1 MEYTKCGID
10 VLFLNYTKG
19 DEHLPVQRLFAVGT
33 TPTVLPDASPEV
45 LAPAGSDAGG
55 LRWRLLAHISS
66 STSRAI
72 AIEMAPSPRDVRGQR
87 GRLLV
92 TFNTYFADHDVKP
105 LRCHVPLKPTP
116 PDGWFT
122 LGRLL
127 ELIFRGHQTRPR
139 CAYEFTADDRG
150 ARHWCGTVLDDLSRE
165 RVIQPGRDFLE
176 NWLRK
181 ERSALRDPGHQQ
193 LFSESV
199 PLRCPMG
206 RFKLP

>member
-1 MEYTKCGID
+1 LA
-10 VLFLNYTKG
+10 LF
-19 DEHLPVQRLFAVGT
+19 HSWLFAVGT
-33 TPTVLPDASPEV
+33 TPTVPPDASPEV
-45 LAPAGSDAGG
+45 LVPAGSDAGG

-105 LRCHVPLKPTP
+105 LRCHAPLKPTP
-116 PDGWFT
+116 PDGRFT

-127 ELIFRGHQTRPR
+127 EDKQTRPR
-139 CAYEFTADDRG
+139 CAYEFTADGRG
-150 ARHWCGTVLDDLSRE
+150 ARDWCGTVLDDLSRE
-165 RVIQPGRDFLE
+165 RVIQPGRNFLE

-181 ERSALRDPGHQQ
+181 QRAALRDPGHQQ
-193 LFSESV
+193 LFFLESV